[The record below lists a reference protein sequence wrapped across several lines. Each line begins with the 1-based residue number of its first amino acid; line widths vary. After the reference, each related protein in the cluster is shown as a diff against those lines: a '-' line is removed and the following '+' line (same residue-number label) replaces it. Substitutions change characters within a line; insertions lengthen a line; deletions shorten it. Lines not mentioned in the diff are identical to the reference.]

1 TGGVS
6 VTSLCSPGGVA
17 VDAAGNV
24 YVADQSNSRVLEYD
38 TPLVSDVTAD
48 RVFGQGGSFAVATC
62 NLGGVSDTSLCSP
75 TGVAGDDPANLYLA
89 GQSNN
94 RVLQYDT
101 PLLTRVGPDPP
112 FRPGRRFA
120 GRACTLGV
128 ATAPSLCSPSA
139 VAVDADGDTY
149 VADTNNH
156 RVLEYDDPVVVCG
169 NGVVEAG
176 ETCDDG
182 NTAAGDCCSPTCT
195 FDAPG

>member
-75 TGVAGDDPANLYLA
+75 TGVPRDDQANGYVA
-89 GQSNN
+89 DQHNQ
-94 RVLQYDT
+94 RRLQYDQ
-101 PLLTRVGPDPP
+101 PLV
-112 FRPGRRFA
+112 
-120 GRACTLGV
+120 
-128 ATAPSLCSPSA
+128 
-139 VAVDADGDTY
+139 
-149 VADTNNH
+149 
-156 RVLEYDDPVVVCG
+156 
-169 NGVVEAG
+169 
-176 ETCDDG
+176 
-182 NTAAGDCCSPTCT
+182 
-195 FDAPG
+195 